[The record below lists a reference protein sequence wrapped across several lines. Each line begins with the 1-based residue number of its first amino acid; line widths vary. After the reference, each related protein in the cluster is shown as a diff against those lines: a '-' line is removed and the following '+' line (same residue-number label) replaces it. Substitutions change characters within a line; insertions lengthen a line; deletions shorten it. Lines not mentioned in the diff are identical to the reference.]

1 MRLAGVPKMKESF
14 EQPSSKTLNVGAP
27 TFSALATGRSGF
39 IPPSS
44 PFVVADLQIG
54 SSSVLVRNLVG
65 LKTGHYANHSCDPA
79 VAR

>member
-1 MRLAGVPKMKESF
+1 MRLAGIPKIEKPF

-27 TFSALATGRSGF
+27 TFSALATGRGSF

-44 PFVVADLQIG
+44 LSVGADFQIG
-54 SSSVLVRNLVG
+54 SSSVLVWNLVD
-65 LKTGHYANHSCDPA
+65 LQTGYYTNQSCDPA